1 MSDAKTSPDG
11 AVRQRAE
18 AIVAQIS
25 ESMTDLSPEAGQR
38 LLHELRVHQIE
49 LEIQNEELRRIQV
62 ELEASRARYFDLYD
76 LAPVGYVT
84 LSEQGIILKAN
95 LTLANLLGLTRKE
108 VVRRPLTQFILPADQ
123 DIFYQHRRQLFA
135 SDGPQ
140 VCELRLLRAN
150 GDSFWAQLEAIKPQN
165 ADGTPTGR
173 VIISDISTR
182 KQAEEELKQSHQR
195 LEEAIEEL
203 RQAQAQLVQQERLA
217 AVGQLAA
224 GIAHDFNNILAVITL
239 YIDLSLHNPS
249 LPPAIQDRL
258 EVVSRQTNRA
268 AHLVQQILDFGRSA
282 VLQARP
288 LDMLLFLQEQV
299 ELWHRT
305 IPESI
310 KIRFNDEATD
320 CTIHADPTRLQQ
332 LFTNLV
338 LNARDAMPDG
348 GELRLNLEQFQLEN
362 DDTAPLPDM
371 AAGDWLRITVSDT
384 GTGIPAAALP
394 HIFEPFFTAKE
405 PGMGSGLGLAQVY
418 GIVKQ
423 HNGHIDVQTEV
434 GRGTTFTIYLPT
446 LATVLPRATAVV
458 TSPVL
463 PQGHGETI
471 LIVEDNEAL
480 REALAST
487 LDMLNY
493 QVLTAADG
501 REALA
506 ILGQQTEDLAVSPE
520 AGGEAVPGQDIAM
533 VLSDLVMPEM
543 GGKALFQAMRQ
554 RGLTMPVVILSGH
567 PMRAELKE
575 LQTQGLVGWLLKPV
589 GTEELATAVA
599 AALFNAVQ
607 TESTLE

>member
-1 MSDAKTSPDG
+1 MSDAKTTPDG

-18 AIVAQIS
+18 AMVAQMP
-25 ESMTDLSPEAGQR
+25 ESMTDLSPEAGQQ

-62 ELEASRARYFDLYD
+62 ELEASRTRYFDLYD

-84 LSEQGIILKAN
+84 LSEKGIILEAN
-95 LTLANLLGLTRKE
+95 LTLANLLGVTRKE
-108 VVRRPLTQFILPADQ
+108 VVGRLLTHFILPADQ

-135 SDGPQ
+135 TDAPQ
-140 VCELRLLRAN
+140 VFELRLLRAN
-150 GDSFWAQLEAIKPQN
+150 DDSFWAQLEAIKPQN

-182 KQAEEELKQSHQR
+182 KQAKEELQQSHQR

-203 RQAQAQLVQQERLA
+203 LQAQAQLVQQERLA

-239 YIDLSLHNPS
+239 YIDLSLLNPS
-249 LPPAIQDRL
+249 LPPAIHDRL
-258 EVVSRQTNRA
+258 EIVSRQTNRA

-282 VLQARP
+282 VLQARSFD
-288 LDMLLFLQEQV
+288 LVLFLQEQI
-299 ELWHRT
+299 EFWRRT

-310 KIRFNDEATD
+310 KIHFSDEVTN
-320 CTIHADPTRLQQ
+320 CIINADPARLQQ
-332 LFTNLV
+332 IFTNLV
-338 LNARDAMPDG
+338 LNASDAMPDG
-348 GELRLNLEQFQLEN
+348 GDLRLSLEQFRLESQ
-362 DDTAPLPDM
+362 DTAPLPAM
-371 AAGDWLRITVSDT
+371 AAGDWARIIVSDT

-394 HIFEPFFTAKE
+394 HIFEPFFTTKE
-405 PGMGSGLGLAQVY
+405 PGQGSGLGLAQAY

-423 HNGHIDVQTEV
+423 HQGHIDVQTEI
-434 GRGTTFTIYLPT
+434 GRGTTFTIYLPA
-446 LATVLPRATAVV
+446 LATVLPKATAVV
-458 TSPVL
+458 TQSAP

-501 REALA
+501 HEALA
-506 ILGQQTEDLAVSPE
+506 ILGQQTEDLATSPE
-520 AGGEAVPGQDIAM
+520 AGGEAVPGQDIAL

-543 GGKALFQAMRQ
+543 GGKELFQAMRQ

-589 GTEELATAVA
+589 GTEELAAAVA
-599 AALFNAVQ
+599 TALFNAVQ
-607 TESTLE
+607 MELTLE